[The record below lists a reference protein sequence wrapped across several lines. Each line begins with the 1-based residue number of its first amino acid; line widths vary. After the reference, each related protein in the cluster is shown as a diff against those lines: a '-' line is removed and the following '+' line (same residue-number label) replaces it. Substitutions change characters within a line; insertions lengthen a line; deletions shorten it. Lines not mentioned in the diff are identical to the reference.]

1 MSIVKVMKTF
11 KILFESLII
20 FCWFGVCYIGCLL
33 ISVEE
38 ANAKDFGIQ
47 GHVFEIKEQ
56 DFLEV
61 INAKLKAVDW
71 NQFNQKIQDKTKDY
85 VETPTAIKNITKA
98 KESKEYFYDPTYVL
112 DQDIYDHIGK
122 LIHAKGTK
130 VNPLEFT
137 SLREALLF
145 IDGDDETQ
153 VKFALQQYKQKQ
165 EKLKIILVKGSPLKL
180 QRQERIWI
188 YFDQGGVLA
197 TKLDIKEI
205 PALVEQDELELKIS
219 IVDLDNMKENKE

>member
-1 MSIVKVMKTF
+1 MKTF

-20 FCWFGVCYIGCLL
+20 FCWFVVCYIGGVL
-33 ISVEE
+33 IGMQE
-38 ANAKDFGIQ
+38 AQAKDFGIQ
-47 GHVFEIKEQ
+47 GHSFTITEE

-71 NQFNQKIQDKTKDY
+71 DKFNQKIQDKTKDY

-112 DQDIYDHIGK
+112 DQDIYDYIGK

-130 VNPLEFT
+130 VNPLEFS
-137 SLREALLF
+137 SLREDLIF
-145 IDGDDETQ
+145 IDGDDEAQ
-153 VKFALQQYKQKQ
+153 IKFVLQQYRQKQ

-180 QRQERIWI
+180 QRKTKIWI
-188 YFDQGGVLA
+188 YFDQGGVLT
-197 TKLDIKEI
+197 TKLNIKEI
-205 PALVEQDELELKIS
+205 PAMVEQDELRLKIN
-219 IVDLDNMKENKE
+219 IIDLDKRKESKK

>member
-1 MSIVKVMKTF
+1 MRMLKRVFETIVM
-11 KILFESLII
+11 
-20 FCWFGVCYIGCLL
+20 FCFFGICYICVLL
-33 ISVEE
+33 VAISE
-38 ANAKDFGIQ
+38 AEAKDFGVQ
-47 GHVFEIKEQ
+47 GHIFEILEQ

-61 INAKLKAVDW
+61 INARLKAVDW

-98 KESKEYFYDPTYVL
+98 NESKEYFYDPTYVL
-112 DQDIYDHIGK
+112 AQDIRDHTGK

-137 SLREALLF
+137 SLKDDLIF

-153 VKFALQQYKQKQ
+153 VKFALKTYKEKN

-180 QRQERIWI
+180 QREIKIWI
-188 YFDQGGVLA
+188 YFDQGGVLT

-205 PALVEQDELELKIS
+205 PALVAQDRLKLKINT
-219 IVDLDNMKENKE
+219 IDLESLKGGL